1 MKRILIARNAGFCFG
16 VKRAI
21 SIAHETVG
29 ETARDAARDP
39 IHSLGPL
46 IHNPQ
51 VVSDLERMGVQVAGS
66 ADEVPCGTVIIR
78 SHGITRADRDA
89 IAAREVT
96 VVDATCPFVKKA
108 QEHAR
113 AISRDGYAVVIVGDP
128 DHPEVRGIISYIE
141 PGVPVITSLSGLREA
156 AGVRKVGI
164 VAQTTQSFENLL
176 QFVEASLKRFPEVRV
191 YNTICNATALRQR
204 ESAATAGQVD
214 VMVVLG
220 GYNSANTRRLS
231 EICSQINPN
240 TIHIETA
247 EEFPPEML
255 RVAERVGITA
265 GASTP
270 EWIIAGF
277 VGKVREIWEG
287 QDVHVSFF
295 NEKDPTPCETKGVEW
310 DSHACLNSN
319 IDPAGSIK
327 PTRGRDH
334 DT

>member
-1 MKRILIARNAGFCFG
+1 MKRILIARSAGFCFG

-21 SIAHETVG
+21 SIAHETAG
-29 ETARDAARDP
+29 EAADEAGRVP

-51 VVSDLERMGVQVAGS
+51 VVAELERKGVRVVQSV
-66 ADEVPCGTVIIR
+66 DEVPCGKVIIR

-89 IAAREVT
+89 VTAREVT
-96 VVDATCPFVKKA
+96 VIDATCPFVTKA

-113 AISRDGYAVVIVGDP
+113 ALSRDGYAVVVVGDP
-128 DHPEVRGIISYIE
+128 NHPEVRGIISYIE

-156 AGVRKVGI
+156 AGMRKVGI
-164 VAQTTQSFENLL
+164 VAQTTQSFDNLM

-220 GYNSANTRRLS
+220 GYNSANTRRLA
-231 EICSQINPN
+231 EICRQINPK

-247 EEFPPEML
+247 DEFPPEIL
-255 RVAERVGITA
+255 RDVERVGVTA

-270 EWIIAGF
+270 EWIVTGLVA
-277 VGKVREIWEG
+277 KVRDIWEG
-287 QDVHVSFF
+287 QDVRVSF
-295 NEKDPTPCETKGVEW
+295 N
-310 DSHACLNSN
+310 
-319 IDPAGSIK
+319 
-327 PTRGRDH
+327 R
-334 DT
+334 